1 MQSSLNKELKEL
13 IKEAVREVIH
23 EEIEKGT
30 LAKPRSTSKNV
41 IATKFKTDEIKQ
53 RDPNSIIRPAELS
66 DLLSISTTTL
76 YRWVMNGEL
85 PDKIKLGGRA
95 VGWRYEDIQNWL
107 NSNYER
113 T

>member
-1 MQSSLNKELKEL
+1 MQSSFDKELKGL

-23 EEIEKGT
+23 EEVKKGT
-30 LAKPRSTSKNV
+30 LAKPRSTSKN
-41 IATKFKTDEIKQ
+41 IIDTKFKTDKVKK

>member
-1 MQSSLNKELKEL
+1 MNSSLEKELKGL

-30 LAKPRSTSKNV
+30 LVKLRSISQNITG
-41 IATKFKTDEIKQ
+41 TTFKTDEIKK

-66 DLLSISTTTL
+66 DMLSVSISTL
-76 YRWVMNGEL
+76 YRWISNGEL
-85 PDKIKLGGRA
+85 PEKIKLGGSA

-107 NSNYER
+107 NSNYDR